1 MAIACFRLLRGG
13 YRPGGNREMN
23 MSTALDFMLAARRSE
38 MHALH
43 TLELTCELVSA
54 ASRLVHALQR
64 ERGFSNIYLGSLD
77 QRFLAPLDGL
87 SGESRAM
94 QEQVRGCF
102 DRMDLDGGC
111 GADKARLFNRIAYML
126 HCLEGLDDLRDRVRR
141 QVLSPLEATQSFT
154 RPIGGLLSMVFEA
167 ADTAVD
173 PDITRSLVA
182 LFNFMQGKELAGQE
196 RATGVAGFAAGE
208 FDAVQ
213 LERMAYLGE
222 AQQRCFES
230 FREYASADLLDAW
243 TRLCSDELVSEIGR
257 LRQVA
262 ARSTAGVRIGGALGE
277 LWFELTTRRIDVMKQ
292 LEDMMTARLQ
302 QSCQDKTA
310 QARADLDN
318 HRALL
323 GRLAGMDADKAPP
336 ATRLFNVQAS
346 DMDAL
351 PPDNLGCQ
359 LNRSVLD
366 VLHDQTQRLQELSV
380 QLEEARRSLSERKLV
395 DRAKRLLML
404 QHGLGEEEAYRMLQT
419 AAMERSQRLPDVAQ
433 TLLNYADLLAGK
445 EARPRSG

>member
-1 MAIACFRLLRGG
+1 
-13 YRPGGNREMN
+13 
-23 MSTALDFMLAARRSE
+23 MSRAFDFMLAARRSE

-43 TLELTCELVSA
+43 ALELTCELVSGV
-54 ASRLVHALQR
+54 SRLVHALQR

-77 QRFLAPLDGL
+77 QHFLTQLDGL
-87 SGESRAM
+87 SAESQAM
-94 QEQVRGCF
+94 QLQVITSF

-111 GADKARLFNRIAYML
+111 GAEKSRLFNRIAYVL
-126 HCLEGLDDLRDRVRR
+126 HCLEGLAELRERVRR
-141 QVLSPLEATQSFT
+141 QVLSPLDATQSFT
-154 RPIGGLLSMVFEA
+154 RPIGGLLSVVFEA

-196 RATGVAGFAAGE
+196 RATGVAGFAACQ
-208 FDAVQ
+208 FDTAQ
-213 LERMAYLGE
+213 LERLAYLSE

-230 FREYASADLLDAW
+230 FREYASADLLSAWDA
-243 TRLCSDELVSEIGR
+243 LCSDDLVSEINR

-262 ARSTAGVRIGGALGE
+262 RRSIGGVGIGGSLGE
-277 LWFELTTRRIDVMKQ
+277 LWFELTSRRIDVMKQ
-292 LEDMMTARLQ
+292 LEDMMTEQLQRL
-302 QSCQDKTA
+302 CKEKTA

-318 HRALL
+318 HRTLL
-323 GRLAGMDADKAPP
+323 GRLAGMDGDGATPAP
-336 ATRLFNVQAS
+336 RLFNVQAS
-346 DMDAL
+346 DMDSVPA
-351 PPDNLGCQ
+351 DNMGCQ

-366 VLHDQTQRLQELSV
+366 VLHDQTLRLQELSV
-380 QLEEARRSLSERKLV
+380 QLDEARRSLSERKLV
-395 DRAKRLLML
+395 DRAKRLLMQ

-445 EARPRSG
+445 SASARP

>member
-1 MAIACFRLLRGG
+1 
-13 YRPGGNREMN
+13 
-23 MSTALDFMLAARRSE
+23 MSKALDFMLAARRSE

-43 TLELTCELVSA
+43 ALELTCELVSSV
-54 ASRLVHALQR
+54 SRLVHALQR

-77 QRFLAPLDGL
+77 QRFLTPLEGL
-87 SGESRAM
+87 SADSRAM
-94 QEQVRGCF
+94 EQQVGACF
-102 DRMDLDGGC
+102 DRMDLDAGC
-111 GADKARLFNRIAYML
+111 GADKARLYNRIAYML
-126 HCLEGLDDLRDRVRR
+126 HCLEGLAQLRERVRG
-141 QVLSPLEATQSFT
+141 QTISLLEATQSFT
-154 RPIGGLLSMVFEA
+154 RPIGGLLSVVFEA

-173 PDITRSLVA
+173 PDITVSLVA

-208 FDAVQ
+208 FDAGQ
-213 LERMAYLGE
+213 LERLSYLCE

-230 FREYASADLLDAW
+230 FREYASADLLSAW
-243 TRLCSDELVSEIGR
+243 ATLCSDDLVSEIGR

-262 ARSTAGVRIGGALGE
+262 ARSSGGMKIGGALGE
-277 LWFELTTRRIDVMKQ
+277 LWFELTSRRIDVMKQ

-302 QSCQDKTA
+302 QLCQGKTA
-310 QARADLDN
+310 QAQADLDN

-323 GRLAGMDADKAPP
+323 GRLSQMDADQASP
-336 ATRLFNVQAS
+336 TTQLFNVQAS
-346 DMDAL
+346 DMHCL
-351 PPDNLGCQ
+351 PADNMGCQ

-380 QLEEARRSLSERKLV
+380 QLEDARRSLNERKLI

-419 AAMERSQRLPDVAQ
+419 AAMERSKRLPDVAQ

-445 EARPRSG
+445 EARPRP